1 VVVAGRRVLL
11 PSFRQAVEVIIE
23 VEPWR
28 MSRLAVFRLSPQIL
42 DDGLRSDLLL
52 DVDGW
57 NIDLERIGFKIGM
70 RVEYRQQS
78 A

>member
-1 VVVAGRRVLL
+1 
-11 PSFRQAVEVIIE
+11 
-23 VEPWR
+23 